1 MKLTEVVID
10 SDSIIGSY
18 IELAAKIAV
27 EKKDILL
34 SYMSNYIVTLMN
46 NFYLKCYFGSLNL
59 GNVSDSVKSMLT
71 EDAIEKSAENILKE
85 LYRLDK
91 YLIDTH
97 GISPSQ
103 RIKEQYDTL
112 EGGDNQ
118 IIFSNGEISS
128 EKK

>member
-59 GNVSDSVKSMLT
+59 DNVSDSVKSMLT
-71 EDAIEKSAENILKE
+71 ELAIEKSAENILKE

-91 YLIDTH
+91 YLMDTH

-103 RIKEQYDTL
+103 KIKEQYDSL
-112 EGGDNQ
+112 EGGDNP

>member
-18 IELAAKIAV
+18 IELAAKIAT

-34 SYMSNYIVTLMN
+34 SYMLNYIVTLMN

-59 GNVSDSVKSMLT
+59 NNVSDSVKSMLT
-71 EDAIEKSAENILKE
+71 ELAIEKSAENILKE

-103 RIKEQYDTL
+103 KIKEQYDASNDS
-112 EGGDNQ
+112 DNP
-118 IIFSNGEISS
+118 IIFSDGKILPE
-128 EKK
+128 EK